1 MANNLI
7 TTTYS
12 GSLNNNQSAQ
22 ATVLTCPGWT
32 SAYLSLIVLVQDV
45 NSNTHQLYVGEDYT
59 VIQQWNTGPVI
70 SLLANNFLRNNGG
83 IYGMTLHTEGN
94 NIVVNLTQNGFD
106 TNSVY
111 TIAAT
116 VLMGNSSENSSLAA
130 KKP

>member
-12 GSLNNNQSAQ
+12 GSLNNNQSIPV
-22 ATVLTCPGWT
+22 TVMTCPGWT
-32 SAYLSLIVLVQDV
+32 SAYLSLIVLIQDV

-59 VIQQWNTGPVI
+59 VIQQWDTGPVL

-83 IYGMTLHTEGN
+83 IYGMTVHTQGN
-94 NIVVNLTQNGFD
+94 NIVVNLSQSGFD

-111 TIAAT
+111 NIAAT
-116 VLMGNSSENSSLAA
+116 VLMGNSSATSSLAA